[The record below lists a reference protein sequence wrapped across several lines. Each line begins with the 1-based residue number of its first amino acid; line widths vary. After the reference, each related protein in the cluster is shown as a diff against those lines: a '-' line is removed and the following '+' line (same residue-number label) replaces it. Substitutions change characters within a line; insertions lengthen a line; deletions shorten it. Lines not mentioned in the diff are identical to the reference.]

1 MAVFLE
7 VLAIWYFFR
16 QGINWGTGGRL
27 IVVTALITI
36 SFLSIRPNESKV
48 TSPEGLYG
56 YIGQGKPVLLEFKS
70 PNWLGCVLAEPIVNG
85 LEEDLSGELIVLRI
99 DILEP
104 VGQELKEEFG
114 VRTTPTF
121 VLLDELGEE
130 AWRQIGTID
139 DGKVR
144 SFVQK

>member
-1 MAVFLE
+1 MANFINYNSFLIMAVFLE

-70 PNWLGCVLAEPIVNG
+70 PN
-85 LEEDLSGELIVLRI
+85 
-99 DILEP
+99 
-104 VGQELKEEFG
+104 
-114 VRTTPTF
+114 
-121 VLLDELGEE
+121 
-130 AWRQIGTID
+130 
-139 DGKVR
+139 
-144 SFVQK
+144 